1 MQVNVT
7 HQDLFPTRIWRFDL
21 SAFSEHFPAWRAA
34 VDAMRA
40 SQPAPSGRSNR
51 GGWNSDKTVFERP
64 EFALLAAS
72 VRQSFGY
79 ALRQVTGLE
88 VPIAC
93 EAWVNMHERGNYNT
107 THVHQG
113 ALLSGTF
120 YLTVPE
126 GSGNLVLR
134 DPRPGVVL
142 SPFRGAGV
150 NSAQHQQIQP
160 HAGLL
165 VLFPNWLEH
174 EVTLHESD
182 APRVAIAMNA
192 LAQVQAGAARGV

>member
-1 MQVNVT
+1 MHVEVA
-7 HQDLFPTRIWRFDL
+7 HQDLFPTRIWKFDL
-21 SAFSEHFPAWRAA
+21 SALSAHFPAWRLA

-40 SQPAPSGRSNR
+40 AQPSPSGRSNR
-51 GGWNSDKTVFERP
+51 GGWNSDKTVFERS

-72 VRQSFGY
+72 AKQSFTY
-79 ALRQVTGLE
+79 ALRQVTGE
-88 VPIAC
+88 EFPIAC
-93 EAWVNMHERGNYNT
+93 EAWVNLHERGNYNA

-134 DPRPGVVL
+134 DPRPGAVL
-142 SPFRGAGV
+142 SPFRGEGAN
-150 NSAQHQQIQP
+150 NSRQVQVVP
-160 HAGLL
+160 YAGLL
-165 VLFPNWLEH
+165 VMFPNWLEH
-174 EVTLHESD
+174 EVASHEAD

-192 LAQVQAGAARGV
+192 MLPTHAP

>member
-1 MQVNVT
+1 MHVNVT
-7 HQDLFPTRIWRFDL
+7 HQDLFPTRIWKFDL
-21 SAFSEHFPAWRAA
+21 SALSSHFPAWRTAIEVMQAA
-34 VDAMRA
+34 
-40 SQPAPSGRSNR
+40 QPSPSGRSNR
-51 GGWNSDKTVFERP
+51 GGWNSDKTVFEQP
-64 EFALLAAS
+64 AFDLLAQS
-72 VRQSFGY
+72 VRQSFIY
-79 ALRQVTGLE
+79 ALRQVTGQDL
-88 VPIAC
+88 PIDC
-93 EAWVNMHERGNYNT
+93 EAWVNMHERGNYNAA
-107 THVHQG
+107 HLHQG

-134 DPRPGVVL
+134 DPRPGAML

-150 NSAQHQQIQP
+150 NNARHVQVVP

-174 EVTLHESD
+174 EVAPHAAD

-192 LAQVQAGAARGV
+192 MPATRR